1 MTADKSSQ
9 EATDLSTAS
18 ASGNT
23 VAQEKLLALVYDELR
38 ALARSYLR
46 HESPSNSL
54 DPTGLVHEA
63 YMKLVDHNRISWQGK
78 SHFFA
83 IGAQAMRRILI
94 DHARGRHRA
103 KRGGGMHRMSLS
115 DDLGI
120 AAASVQDYSLL
131 SETLER
137 LQARDPRQAEIVE
150 LRFLGGMKVEE
161 IAEHLGVS
169 KRTVES
175 DWTMAKAWLR
185 RELSEEQES

>member
-1 MTADKSSQ
+1 MTADKSSN
-9 EATDLSTAS
+9 EVTDLSKAS
-18 ASGNT
+18 ACGNT
-23 VAQEKLLALVYDELR
+23 AAQEKLLALVYDELR

-63 YMKLVDHNRISWQGK
+63 YMKLVDHDRISWQGK

-94 DHARGRHRA
+94 DHARGRQRA
-103 KRGGGMHRMSLS
+103 KRGGGMHRLS
-115 DDLGI
+115 FSEDLGI

-150 LRFLGGMKVEE
+150 LRFLGGMKIDE

-169 KRTVES
+169 KRTVEA

-185 RELSEEQES
+185 RELTEEQA